1 MTLSV
6 VRTKLGCVVDT
17 VIEEVPVTVMY
28 PLTAVAVIV
37 AYPDEAPVTN
47 PVLLLTVATPLLLD
61 ENVIVAPLKT
71 FPFWSLAVAVN

>member
-37 AYPDEAPVTN
+37 A
-47 PVLLLTVATPLLLD
+47 VALALD
-61 ENVIVAPLKT
+61 I
-71 FPFWSLAVAVN
+71 SGS